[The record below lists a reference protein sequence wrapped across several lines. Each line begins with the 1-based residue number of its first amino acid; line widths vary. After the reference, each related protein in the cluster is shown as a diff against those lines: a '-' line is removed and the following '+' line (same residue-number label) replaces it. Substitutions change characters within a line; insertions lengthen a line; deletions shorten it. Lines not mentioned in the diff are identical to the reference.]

1 MNLSKAGI
9 VGCGLV
15 GATIAY
21 TLMQSPVFREMVL
34 IDIDK
39 NKAEG
44 EAMDLNH
51 GIPFARPVNI
61 YAGDYSDL
69 KDAGV
74 IIITAGA
81 GQKPS
86 VLF

>member
-34 IDIDK
+34 IDKIGR
-39 NKAEG
+39 ASCRE
-44 EAMDLNH
+44 
-51 GIPFARPVNI
+51 RV
-61 YAGDYSDL
+61 
-69 KDAGV
+69 
-74 IIITAGA
+74 
-81 GQKPS
+81 
-86 VLF
+86 